1 MLLQGRWFRHEG
13 KWFDKVKDMATA
25 KKKTTSKK
33 APAKKAPAKKAPA
46 KKAAPKSTFA
56 KAEDFIEE
64 IAAKQVAEHA
74 DKIEQLID
82 SIPAQVSVDARGVK
96 RWLRKFFKRLSK

>member
-1 MLLQGRWFRHEG
+1 
-13 KWFDKVKDMATA
+13 MATS

-33 APAKKAPAKKAPA
+33 APAKKAVAKKAPA
-46 KKAAPKSTFA
+46 KKAAAKKAPKSTFA
-56 KAEDFIEE
+56 KAEDFVEA

-82 SIPAQVSVDARGVK
+82 SIPAQVSVDARGLK
-96 RWLRKFFKRLSK
+96 KWLRKLFKGIAK

>member
-1 MLLQGRWFRHEG
+1 LRHGG

-82 SIPAQVSVDARGVK
+82 SIPAQVSVDARGLK